1 MSRVI
6 GRAGPVL
13 AVAALIL
20 SGCYKYVPVET
31 GAAPSGE
38 EVRVLVTRQGAAE
51 YSEVAALDGRIPE
64 LRGNV
69 VGYEGSDLLL
79 AVEVASPQV
88 GFRSISLR
96 QTVRIPTGEILSI
109 DHRML
114 DKGLT
119 AAVVGGV
126 AAAGTAMMLMIID
139 ASGRPPGPNPDPEF
153 LVNLWSIPIG

>member
-1 MSRVI
+1 MSRVV

-13 AVAALIL
+13 AVAALVL

-31 GAAPSGE
+31 GATPPGE
-38 EVRVLVTRQGAAE
+38 EVRVFVTRQGAAE
-51 YSEVAALDGRIPE
+51 FSEVAPLDGPVPD
-64 LRGNV
+64 LRGEV
-69 VGYEGSDLLL
+69 VGHEGSDLLL

-88 GFRSISLR
+88 GFHTIGLK

-109 DHRML
+109 ERRVL
-114 DKGLT
+114 NKPLT

-139 ASGRPPGPNPDPEF
+139 ATGREPGPEPDPDF
-153 LVNLWSIPIG
+153 LLNLWSIPIG